1 MRILYFWCEEDEG
14 LTHEYNFVQEYRF
27 AKKEAQRVGIQF
39 SRPIPRDFFSYSRCS
54 DISISAMIGAN
65 GSGKTTFA
73 RLLSSISKSG
83 LKAILVVD
91 DSDRGVDKVLVYSNL
106 DVRFESANGVA
117 DDLIKKLNDAGNRRP
132 MDSLQNAGWSFI
144 YYSPLY
150 SPQHT
155 MESDGG
161 FFKDLSTTYL
171 MKNPVT
177 QVAEPGENVQSWK
190 RFEQEEAN
198 RVWEFIFEHAK
209 ESRRRKFMKGEYV
222 DLPSIPALRGAR
234 ILINERAIRV
244 VERRFLE
251 HLKGL
256 EEGHSPSALLREPPR
271 SRLRFGRDDYSDTPG
286 GEFCKDVCAFIR
298 RCQGVKNFFPRLVYA
313 AALSRWHGQ
322 GAGLTNEPDGL
333 DLTLLRLGDVLAMD
347 NESELRH
354 QLAALL
360 GGVVEIR
367 EEDKSAWNYIWQGTL
382 RLSRGVCR
390 KAEEGLTIR
399 FNSNEREHFLNLV
412 YGYGIV
418 KGKEDFLLFSEHP
431 KVSSGEWAFI
441 TMMSR
446 LFYSI
451 RDSGR
456 RFVIFMDEAETTLHP
471 EYQRQLVKNMILFF
485 EAFTPEVKI
494 HVIFASHS
502 PILLSDIP
510 LGNVQFLGGG
520 PKSTTNTFG
529 SNIFDLYHIPFGM
542 RDGAVGQFA
551 ADKIET
557 VLSHIRKVADRN
569 GERVVFSKDEKD
581 VIELTGDMFLRDYF
595 SRYMKPRG

>member
-1 MRILYFWCEEDEG
+1 MRMLYFWCEEDTD
-14 LTHEYNFVQEYRF
+14 LTREYNFVQDCRF
-27 AKKEAQRVGIQF
+27 IKTGERDVAVQF
-39 SRPIPRDFFSYSRCS
+39 SCPLSRDFFSYSKRTDLCV
-54 DISISAMIGAN
+54 SAMIGAN

-83 LKAILVVD
+83 QKAILVVD
-91 DSDRGVDKVLVYSNL
+91 DSAGGVDKVLVYSNL

-244 VERRFLE
+244 IERRFLE
-251 HLKGL
+251 HLKEL
-256 EEGHSPSALLREPPR
+256 EEGHLPSELIRKLPR
-271 SRLRFGRDDYSDTPG
+271 SGLRIGKDDYSDTPE
-286 GEFCKDVCAFIR
+286 GEFCKSVCGFIR
-298 RCQGVKNFFPRLVYA
+298 RCQGVANFFPRLVYA
-313 AALSRWHGQ
+313 AVLSRWHGH
-322 GAGLTNEPDGL
+322 GAGLSNEPDGL
-333 DLTLLRLGDVLAMD
+333 DLSLLQMQDVLATD
-347 NESELRH
+347 DEANVRH
-354 QLAALL
+354 QLAAML
-360 GGVVEIR
+360 GGAVGISEGDR
-367 EEDKSAWNYIWQGTL
+367 SAWNYIWEGVL
-382 RLSRGVCR
+382 RLSRGKCR
-390 KAEEGLTIR
+390 KAADGLKIR
-399 FNSNEREHFLNLV
+399 FKSNEREHFLNLV
-412 YGYGIV
+412 YGYGML
-418 KGKEDFLLFSEHP
+418 KGKEDFLLFSEYP

-441 TMMSR
+441 AMMSR
-446 LFYSI
+446 LFRSV
-451 RDSGR
+451 RGSGQ
-456 RFVIFMDEAETTLHP
+456 RFVVFMDEAETTLHP

-485 EAFTPEVKI
+485 EAFLPGVRI

-510 LGNVQFLGGG
+510 IGNVQFLDAR
-520 PKSTTNTFG
+520 PKSMANTFG
-529 SNIFDLYHIPFGM
+529 CNIFDLYHIPFGM

-551 ADKIET
+551 ADKIEG
-557 VLSHIRKVADRN
+557 VLSHIRTVADRD
-569 GERVVFSKDEKD
+569 GKRVVFSREEKA

-595 SRYMKPRG
+595 NRYTKPGM